1 MVSHELRTPLTAILG
16 FSEILTSD
24 TRLAPDQQE
33 CIADIHRA
41 GTHLLNIITN
51 VKKTVSD
58 INVRVSA
65 RRAYDLSDDAD
76 KSHPLHMLCVCAILL
91 AAGSDEV

>member
-51 VKKTVSD
+51 VRND
-58 INVRVSA
+58 Q
-65 RRAYDLSDDAD
+65 
-76 KSHPLHMLCVCAILL
+76 
-91 AAGSDEV
+91 